1 MAYPEP
7 SIGDHN
13 APWNLVWDDDEE
25 VWVCSCS
32 ECQRHRREE
41 ARQECLIDAYEDR
54 KLGLQ
59 LTAPAGAHYKY
70 RHKLGGQ

>member
-13 APWNLVWDDDEE
+13 APWNLDWDDDEE

-41 ARQECLIDAYEDR
+41 ARQERLIDAYEDR
-54 KLGLQ
+54 KLGL
-59 LTAPAGAHYKY
+59 
-70 RHKLGGQ
+70 